1 MLSLREMKFA
11 ITLAKHRS
19 FSNAAKELYIS
30 QPALSQAIK
39 SLEAMLSTKLFDRGD
54 QTLRLTPAGEE
65 FVREAT
71 EILTL
76 AEDLERNMQSFSNDQ
91 VLSVGISPFYGR
103 YYLPRSLPLFK
114 KKHPNITLSITE
126 CSSNELEVLLSEK
139 KLDIA
144 FLPLPL
150 RDMTLEYIPVLEEEI
165 FFAIPR
171 NQTAEYEQK
180 KGSNSDIPSV
190 YLRQFARLPF
200 IYLKDSQRF
209 TQLGNALCA
218 AEGFS
223 PNILYTS
230 ENWETID
237 AMIGKGMGVGFVPEL
252 LVDTKN
258 PTKPRYFRIAST
270 NNKRQYVA
278 AHIHGKKITG
288 FMYDL
293 IRLIEKR

>member
-1 MLSLREMKFA
+1 M
-11 ITLAKHRS
+11 
-19 FSNAAKELYIS
+19 
-30 QPALSQAIK
+30 SQAIK

-54 QTLRLTPAGEE
+54 QALRLTPAGEE

-76 AEDLERNMQSFSNDQ
+76 AEGLERNMRSFSNDQ

-180 KGSNSDIPSV
+180 KRGATAISQVCTCGNSQGYRLSTSRTASASPSSET
-190 YLRQFARLPF
+190 RFARRRASHRISSIPA
-200 IYLKDSQRF
+200 R
-209 TQLGNALCA
+209 T
-218 AEGFS
+218 
-223 PNILYTS
+223 
-230 ENWETID
+230 
-237 AMIGKGMGVGFVPEL
+237 GK
-252 LVDTKN
+252 
-258 PTKPRYFRIAST
+258 
-270 NNKRQYVA
+270 
-278 AHIHGKKITG
+278 
-288 FMYDL
+288 
-293 IRLIEKR
+293 RLMP